1 MFRRLTDDGH
11 THSPSQVTGLDGE
24 LQSLRDLIHARH
36 AFFSGVGE
44 PVNVPNAVA
53 GDYYFDTES
62 GELHKITGV

>member
-1 MFRRLTDDGH
+1 MM
-11 THSPSQVTGLDGE
+11 SN
-24 LQSLRDLIHARH
+24 SLLESLWVRVDSRP

-44 PVNVPNAVA
+44 PVDVLNAVA

>member
-1 MFRRLTDDGH
+1 MDALSTRVDSR
-11 THSPSQVTGLDGE
+11 P
-24 LQSLRDLIHARH
+24 

-44 PVNVPNAVA
+44 PVNVPNAVV